1 MAFGDT
7 FRVRAS
13 VAKQRKGDIEG
24 AKADYQQYYDRGLIL
39 SFYLIPWSILL
50 LREGGQENLLKVK
63 EILVK
68 AQKAPDLNPNTRSDL
83 LTYFAVA
90 QWLLGE
96 KDKAVELM
104 ERVHQKSPMSNTYTA
119 LGYMYIDTV
128 TPEKALEFCLNAL
141 EYDDEDPVLLDNV
154 GQTYY
159 RALHDPEKA
168 LPYFKKA
175 IEIKDTQVDTLWFL
189 SRYDLE
195 AGDKAAAIE
204 KLERSLEGRFAP
216 LNYRNRG
223 DIEAELARLMAE

>member
-13 VAKQRKGDIEG
+13 VAKQRKGDLEG
-24 AKADYQQYYDRGLIL
+24 AKADYQRYYDRGLIL

-50 LREGGQENLLKVK
+50 LREGGRENLLKVK

-68 AQKAPDLNPNTRSDL
+68 AQKAPDLNANSRSDL

-96 KDKAVELM
+96 KDEAMKLM
-104 ERVHQKSPMSNTYTA
+104 ERVHQKCPMSNTYTA

-128 TPEKALEFCLNAL
+128 APEKALEFCLNAL

-216 LNYRNRG
+216 LNYRNRN
-223 DIEAELARLMAE
+223 DIEAELARLKAE